1 MRCPGRSTGFRK
13 TAHRYSSVFFRLFGR
28 LFDRPSS
35 TERTIVRLLTIE
47 RPFVSQHWM
56 TSTASSAADMA
67 ALSTRERILA
77 EALQLFAESGYGGAS
92 MRELARRVGVRE
104 SSLYNHF
111 AGKAAILE
119 AIVSAYGPASSAS
132 RLGEPRYR
140 QLSRQPAAFCRQ
152 FALDLVAQW
161 SDPRE
166 HQFQKVITAERNRVP
181 GIRAKFADQFYSRE
195 QRLMTD
201 YFRGFALAG
210 LISTND
216 PREDGADAVGR
227 PDLHPPRTLRRWAPS
242 RRRTPR
248 SSRPSI
254 ASSHS
259 SCHCWRQRTLP
270 NLIQPKPDRTAT
282 KQKTAKRERRG

>member
-1 MRCPGRSTGFRK
+1 M
-13 TAHRYSSVFFRLFGR
+13 V
-28 LFDRPSS
+28 
-35 TERTIVRLLTIE
+35 
-47 RPFVSQHWM
+47 
-56 TSTASSAADMA
+56 STASSAADIGV
-67 ALSTRERILA
+67 LSTRERILA
-77 EALQLFAESGYGGAS
+77 EALRLFAESGYGGAS

-132 RLGEPRYR
+132 RLEEPRYR

-152 FALDLVAQW
+152 FAHDLVAQW

-210 LISTND
+210 LISTSD
-216 PREDGADAVGR
+216 PREMARMLSAGLIYIRLEHYVMGATPSPQTRVIEAVDHFLAFFLSLLAAKDAAGS
-227 PDLHPPRTLRRWAPS
+227 DA
-242 RRRTPR
+242 
-248 SSRPSI
+248 
-254 ASSHS
+254 A
-259 SCHCWRQRTLP
+259 
-270 NLIQPKPDRTAT
+270 KPAGTAT
-282 KQKTAKRERRG
+282 KQKTPRKSRPG

>member
-1 MRCPGRSTGFRK
+1 
-13 TAHRYSSVFFRLFGR
+13 
-28 LFDRPSS
+28 
-35 TERTIVRLLTIE
+35 
-47 RPFVSQHWM
+47 M

-67 ALSTRERILA
+67 VLSTRERILA

-132 RLGEPRYR
+132 RLEEPRYR
-140 QLSRQPAAFCRQ
+140 QLSRQPAAFCGQ

-181 GIRAKFADQFYSRE
+181 GYPRRNSPISSIRANSA
-195 QRLMTD
+195 
-201 YFRGFALAG
+201 
-210 LISTND
+210 
-216 PREDGADAVGR
+216 
-227 PDLHPPRTLRRWAPS
+227 
-242 RRRTPR
+242 
-248 SSRPSI
+248 
-254 ASSHS
+254 
-259 SCHCWRQRTLP
+259 
-270 NLIQPKPDRTAT
+270 
-282 KQKTAKRERRG
+282 

>member
-1 MRCPGRSTGFRK
+1 MS
-13 TAHRYSSVFFRLFGR
+13 
-28 LFDRPSS
+28 
-35 TERTIVRLLTIE
+35 
-47 RPFVSQHWM
+47 
-56 TSTASSAADMA
+56 ASATSAAEIVA
-67 ALSTRERILA
+67 PSTRERILA
-77 EALQLFAESGYGGAS
+77 EALNLFAESGYGGAS

-119 AIVSAYGPASSAS
+119 AIVSEHGPASSAS
-132 RLGEPRYR
+132 RLEAPRYR
-140 QLSRQPAAFCRQ
+140 QLKKEPAAFCRQ

-210 LISTND
+210 LISTTD
-216 PREDGADAVGR
+216 PREMARLFAAGLIFIRLEHFVMGAQPSSHGKVMEAVDHFLAFFMSLLAVG
-227 PDLHPPRTLRRWAPS
+227 DVGATA
-242 RRRTPR
+242 
-248 SSRPSI
+248 
-254 ASSHS
+254 AA
-259 SCHCWRQRTLP
+259 
-270 NLIQPKPDRTAT
+270 KPDKT
-282 KQKTAKRERRG
+282 KAKSRKAKGETRGKDTPD